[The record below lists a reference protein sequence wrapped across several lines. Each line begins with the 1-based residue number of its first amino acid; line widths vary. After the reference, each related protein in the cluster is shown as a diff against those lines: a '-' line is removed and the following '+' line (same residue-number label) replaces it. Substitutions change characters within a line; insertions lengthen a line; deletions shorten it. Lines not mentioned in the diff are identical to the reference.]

1 MNIVFKIV
9 VSTLKWIS
17 GITGLSYFEVN
28 IILYF
33 IIIPFIFIHL
43 IDKILGTRI
52 LKIGFAIGVLF
63 FFIIVK
69 DFQKFSIWLFDRS
82 FDFLHNF
89 DSVGLNYTQ
98 ASVIICVILPGIIFL
113 ILFYFAYKTKI
124 NYYLESKK
132 HS

>member
-52 LKIGFAIGVLF
+52 LKIGFAIGELF